1 MATQTTVSEEAI
13 RDRTGRGWDDWFSVL
28 DEWGAVDR
36 PHPEIASWLMA
47 EQGVSG
53 WDAQSI
59 TVSYERARGLRAVG
73 EKADGF
79 AITAAKT
86 IAVPAERVFDAW
98 VDPEIRR
105 QWLPDAEL
113 GERTS
118 ARPKGARFDFGDG
131 STRVVMSVE
140 SKGDSKST
148 LSLSHEK
155 LPDAGE
161 ADRMKAYWRERVVA
175 LKELLEA

>member
-1 MATQTTVSEEAI
+1 MATPTTVSDEAI
-13 RDRTGRGWDDWFSVL
+13 RDRTGRGWDEWFGVL

-36 PHPEIASWLMA
+36 SHPAIARWLMA

-73 EKADGF
+73 EHADGF
-79 AITAAKT
+79 TVTASKT
-86 IAVPAERVFDAW
+86 IAVPAERVYDAW
-98 VDPEIRR
+98 VDPELRR
-105 QWLPDAEL
+105 RWLPGAEL
-113 GERTS
+113 GVRT
-118 ARPKGARFDFGDG
+118 ATRPKGARFDFGDG

-140 SKGDSKST
+140 AKGTAKST

-155 LPDAGE
+155 LADADE
-161 ADRMKAYWRERVVA
+161 ADRMKAFWRERVVA
-175 LKELLEA
+175 LKEVLEA